1 MPVLPEFNLFGEAVP
16 PPPPPKPSY
25 ATVYLA
31 YERGGM
37 KLDKW
42 GRNVLGQQA
51 KRLVSEGRPIEQVA
65 QAAGELSRAGSSP
78 AKLERYIREMPE
90 RCVNGEARARLTQGQ
105 LQGCPCAKCRT
116 WAELRA
122 GRPLEL

>member
-1 MPVLPEFNLFGEAVP
+1 LSVLPEFNLFGEAVP

-25 ATVYLA
+25 ASVYLA
-31 YERGGM
+31 YERGGS

-51 KRLVSEGRPIEQVA
+51 KRLVSEGHSIEQVA
-65 QAAGELSRAGSSP
+65 RAAGDLSREGNSP
-78 AKLERYIREMPE
+78 ALLGRVFRERPE
-90 RCVNGEARARLTQGQ
+90 PCVNGDARARLTQEQ
-105 LQGCPCAKCRT
+105 LQGCSCMKCRT